1 MPVVGGNLSFVMPG
15 GMLVTAFLLLNA
27 PTAAADNNAPEAI
40 ASLELS
46 RMSLEDLGKIEIPR
60 YPKSRSDWMMQ
71 PPQFT

>member
-1 MPVVGGNLSFVMPG
+1 MPVVGGNFSFAMPG

-46 RMSLEDLGKIEIPR
+46 KLPR